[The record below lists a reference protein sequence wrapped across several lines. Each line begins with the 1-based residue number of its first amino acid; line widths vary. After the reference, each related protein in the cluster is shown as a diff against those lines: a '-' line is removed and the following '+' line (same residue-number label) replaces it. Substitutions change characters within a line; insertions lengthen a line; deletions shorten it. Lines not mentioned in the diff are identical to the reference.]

1 MKNSSRAL
9 FPDQKDKRRQS
20 MPKNTL
26 LFTIK
31 VLENVA
37 TKQFPLS
44 QSRIAD
50 ELDRMNHPCNRKT
63 VGRHIAILKQM
74 GYPIIRTT
82 RGYYL
87 DVRRF
92 TKDEIKLVTN
102 AIRDIRS
109 ETVDTSALAAR
120 VRQVLEFAYVR

>member
-1 MKNSSRAL
+1 
-9 FPDQKDKRRQS
+9 
-20 MPKNTL
+20 
-26 LFTIK
+26 
-31 VLENVA
+31 
-37 TKQFPLS
+37 
-44 QSRIAD
+44 
-50 ELDRMNHPCNRKT
+50 
-63 VGRHIAILKQM
+63 M

-109 ETVDTSALAAR
+109 ETVDTGALAAR